1 MRMSGGRRRWEE
13 REATWPGSGGE
24 ARPERE
30 AAERGLRLLTRG
42 REKS

>member
-1 MRMSGGRRRWEE
+1 MSGGRRRWEE

-24 ARPERE
+24 ARLERE
-30 AAERGLRLLTRG
+30 AAEREPRLLMTG